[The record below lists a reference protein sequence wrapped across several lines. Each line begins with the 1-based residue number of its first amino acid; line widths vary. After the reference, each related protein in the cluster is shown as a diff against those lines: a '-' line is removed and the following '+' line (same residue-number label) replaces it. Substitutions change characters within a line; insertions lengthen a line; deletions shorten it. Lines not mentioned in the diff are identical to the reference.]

1 MSSLLRCCCCRCC
14 VFKILNL
21 IVCFA
26 SSKFPPSILSIL
38 IHFPNPPHKKCANTF
53 SYHLL
58 VFQNPT
64 NLHAVVFNMS
74 LSSRWR
80 SVFRFTAPLGSLSN
94 TITSSICSQS
104 IRCVYAFLTFLLQLW
119 EIRIVLHYDS
129 DYSSWVMS
137 DASCEMMSDEMKMR
151 RVE

>member
-38 IHFPNPPHKKCANTF
+38 IHFPNPPHKKMREHIFLPLTRFPKPNQPAC
-53 SYHLL
+53 SG
-58 VFQNPT
+58 
-64 NLHAVVFNMS
+64 FNMS